1 MNRDEFGRR
10 MKQARKAKRMTSDVL
25 ARRLGLNPSY
35 IRQIECGRKTPSL
48 DAMIAICNEIDVSP
62 NYLLRDDLQEEA
74 STELG
79 KIEVMLGRLSPNE
92 LAVFGRIAKALCES

>member
-1 MNRDEFGRR
+1 
-10 MKQARKAKRMTSDVL
+10 MKQARKAKRMTSDAL
-25 ARRLGLNPSY
+25 AQRLGLNPSY
-35 IRQIECGRKTPSL
+35 IRQIECRRKTPSL

-62 NYLLRDDLQEEA
+62 NYLLRNDLQEEA

-92 LAVFGRIAKALCES
+92 LVVFGRIVKALCES

>member
-1 MNRDEFGRR
+1 
-10 MKQARKAKRMTSDVL
+10 MKQARKAKRITSDML

-62 NYLLRDDLQEEA
+62 NYLLRNELQEDIAAEF
-74 STELG
+74 G
-79 KIEVMLGRLSPNE
+79 KIEGMLGQLTPRE
-92 LAVFGRIAKALCES
+92 LVVFERIAKALSEP